1 MSRRHVAQGTL
12 DFALYSNLALGVH
25 DVGGPFG
32 AAVFDTIYMLTMSI
46 MEIRPMA
53 MTQVSQALAYTPEVA
68 KATAGLYAKVAK
80 VIPVIEWPAFAP
92 LIAEINRLKKERN
105 AVILA
110 HNYQTPEI
118 FHCVADFVGDS
129 LQL

>member
-1 MSRRHVAQGTL
+1 MARRYVAQGTL

-25 DVGGPFG
+25 DLGGPLG

-68 KATAGLYAKVAK
+68 KATAGLYANAPKVLPE
-80 VIPVIEWPAFAP
+80 IQWPPFPP
-92 LIAEINRLKKERN
+92 LIAHTNRL
-105 AVILA
+105 
-110 HNYQTPEI
+110 
-118 FHCVADFVGDS
+118 
-129 LQL
+129 